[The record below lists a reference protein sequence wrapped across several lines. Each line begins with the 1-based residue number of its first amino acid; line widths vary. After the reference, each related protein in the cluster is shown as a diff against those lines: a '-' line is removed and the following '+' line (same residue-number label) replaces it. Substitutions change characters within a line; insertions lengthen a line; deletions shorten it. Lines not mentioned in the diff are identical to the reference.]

1 MNLMFRKHFREGG
14 GGKSGGGGSKL
25 QPKANRTKRS
35 REMSGGQQED
45 IHYRTHLFF
54 APSRPGVDVGEGR
67 RCTKQNKNKSKNK
80 KQKKNCCLLSAPFC
94 NKSLYETQ
102 QQQQL

>member
-25 QPKANRTKRS
+25 QTKVNRTKRS
-35 REMSGGQQED
+35 RDMGAQQED

-54 APSRPGVDVGEGR
+54 APSRPGVDVREGR
-67 RCTKQNKNKSKNK
+67 RMHK
-80 KQKKNCCLLSAPFC
+80 CCCSLHHSAISRF
-94 NKSLYETQ
+94 
-102 QQQQL
+102 